1 MYICMHV
8 LEFHIVCWSKIHDPQ
23 HCAALWPICLVQVVY
38 WCSALV
44 MIIFFKVMSILGKT
58 PSQTQRRRKL
68 VKQCLQSPFRNNPK
82 QHLRMVHRSFPEQ
95 ATSNHQTCRACFTV
109 LFLVAK
115 PSNVSTPSTFPALSM
130 AEDET
135 LHGDLSGHPLCF
147 ASRAS
152 WQYWGIP
159 GYPTNGHVNMET
171 DSEPLNLAVFPLNRQ
186 MCG

>member
-8 LEFHIVCWSKIHDPQ
+8 LEIHIVCWSKLHYPQ

-44 MIIFFKVMSILGKT
+44 MIIFFKVMSILGET

-82 QHLRMVHRSFPEQ
+82 QHLRMVQRSFPKQ
-95 ATSNHQTCRACFTV
+95 ATSNHQTCRE
-109 LFLVAK
+109 
-115 PSNVSTPSTFPALSM
+115 NVSTPSMFPASM

-135 LHGDLSGHPLCF
+135 LRGHLSGHPLCF

-152 WQYWGIP
+152 WQYLQGDTGIP
-159 GYPTNGHVNMET
+159 YNGH
-171 DSEPLNLAVFPLNRQ
+171 FI
-186 MCG
+186 